1 MEATAASGAQGAPNK
16 PWALVTGGS
25 RGIGAAISKAL
36 AAAGHP
42 ILLNYRSN
50 DAAAE
55 AVKAEIEAKAGQVR
69 LLRFDVVDREATFA
83 AIDALVEEGLPIGV
97 LVNNAGVSADNA
109 FPMMTPEQWD
119 PVMRVNLDGFYN
131 VTQKLVMPM
140 IRLRKGR
147 IITVSSVSGVIGNRG
162 QVNYSAAKAG
172 LIGATKALAIE
183 CAKRGVTVN
192 AVAPGLIETD
202 MVVDAPLDIIKK
214 HIPMRRF
221 GQPEE
226 VAGLV
231 AYLASDAA
239 GYITGQCISISGG
252 L

>member
-1 MEATAASGAQGAPNK
+1 M
-16 PWALVTGGS
+16 V
-25 RGIGAAISKAL
+25 
-36 AAAGHP
+36 
-42 ILLNYRSN
+42 LLFT
-50 DAAAE
+50 
-55 AVKAEIEAKAGQVR
+55 
-69 LLRFDVVDREATFA
+69 LLPVVF
-83 AIDALVEEGLPIGV
+83 
-97 LVNNAGVSADNA
+97 
-109 FPMMTPEQWD
+109 
-119 PVMRVNLDGFYN
+119 
-131 VTQKLVMPM
+131 
-140 IRLRKGR
+140 
-147 IITVSSVSGVIGNRG
+147 
-162 QVNYSAAKAG
+162 KAG

>member
-1 MEATAASGAQGAPNK
+1 
-16 PWALVTGGS
+16 
-25 RGIGAAISKAL
+25 
-36 AAAGHP
+36 
-42 ILLNYRSN
+42 
-50 DAAAE
+50 
-55 AVKAEIEAKAGQVR
+55 
-69 LLRFDVVDREATFA
+69 
-83 AIDALVEEGLPIGV
+83 
-97 LVNNAGVSADNA
+97 
-109 FPMMTPEQWD
+109 MMTPEQWD
-119 PVMRVNLDGFYN
+119 PVLRVNLDGFYN

-140 IRLRKGR
+140 IRRRRGR
-147 IITVSSVSGVIGNRG
+147 IINVSSVSGVIGNRG

-202 MVVDAPLDIIKK
+202 MVSDAPLDIIKK

-221 GQPEE
+221 GTVDE
-226 VAGLV
+226 VASLV
-231 AYLASDAA
+231 GYLASDAA